1 MAMGCTFMKILLK
14 EDCMH
19 AIGLKK
25 KYAAVSIV
33 KANLYCHESHYLD
46 LTDPEIHLRE
56 VIRDLSKEGGNVLF
70 NLVAKKILK
79 LVLSDVE
86 RKKNTHFQL
95 EKS

>member
-1 MAMGCTFMKILLK
+1 MAMGGDFY
-14 EDCMH
+14 EDTPKGRLYACNW
-19 AIGLKK
+19 AEK

-56 VIRDLSKEGGNVLF
+56 VIRDLSKGGGNVPF